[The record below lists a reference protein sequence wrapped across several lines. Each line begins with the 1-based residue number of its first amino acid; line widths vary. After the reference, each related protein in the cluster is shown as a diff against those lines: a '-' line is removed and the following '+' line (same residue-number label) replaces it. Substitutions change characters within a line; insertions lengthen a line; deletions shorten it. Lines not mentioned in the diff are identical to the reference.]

1 MFLTTCQPVQ
11 LCKLHWN
18 QLAQAARKE
27 IWFKTERL
35 YFYKFFKNFIFLI
48 YIYKE
53 MDLNFIYIYVCGFKK
68 NTFKTCITMRIH
80 LLQCK
85 N

>member
-1 MFLTTCQPVQ
+1 
-11 LCKLHWN
+11 
-18 QLAQAARKE
+18 
-27 IWFKTERL
+27 
-35 YFYKFFKNFIFLI
+35 
-48 YIYKE
+48 